1 MDKRV
6 EQVYLIRHL
15 SQTSHD
21 IKAYQN
27 PADGG
32 TYDIRIV
39 DIVTADLLYLGDMLA
54 KTDIEVKSV
63 EEIQKIIG
71 YTNRIVH
78 FFSGQGLPDI
88 LDYARRGFKKD
99 QTPEEIEEVN
109 RKFMT
114 IINFIYPINKML
126 MIEKAEGKWVSFVR
140 QWLPLEAI
148 PIYYKEAGNNRGRYF
163 EKITENQKSE
173 FKKKQY
179 LSTYQENTFVSLKPN
194 ANTKGRTR
202 AITDYIT
209 KDKEVSLWTYK
220 GVDLITMVQ
229 TRPSEAV
236 LGDKNQIKISFVKE
250 LGE

>member
-1 MDKRV
+1 MDKRA

-32 TYDIRIV
+32 TYDVRIV
-39 DIVTADLLYLGDMLA
+39 DIVTADLLYLGELLA
-54 KTDIEVKSV
+54 KTNIEVKSE
-63 EEIQKIIG
+63 EEIHKIIG

-88 LDYARRGFKKD
+88 LDYARRGFKKN

-114 IINFIYPINKML
+114 IINFIYPLNKIL
-126 MIEKAEGKWVSFVR
+126 MSEKPEGKWVSFVR
-140 QWLPLEAI
+140 QWLPEEAI
-148 PIYYKEAGNNRGRYF
+148 PVYYKKSGDNRGRYF
-163 EKITENQKSE
+163 EKVTETQKAE

-194 ANTKGRTR
+194 ANTNGRTR

-209 KDKEVSLWTYK
+209 KDKEISIWTYK
-220 GVDLITMVQ
+220 GLDLITMVQ
-229 TRPSEAV
+229 TRPCEAV
-236 LGDKNQIKISFVKE
+236 LGDKNQIRISFVKE